1 VTSFSTPP
9 LFEALGH
16 SDRVLIAGAGGGFDV
31 YAGLPLAIALW
42 DRGIEAHLANLSF
55 AQLELLGGDVWLDAT
70 VARVTADTAGLDEYF
85 PERTLARWLREQSL
99 PDTVYALART
109 GVQPLRAAYRA
120 LIDHLGIDAIV
131 LVDGGTDILMRGD
144 ETGLGTPS
152 EDITSLAAA
161 AGLDLPVKLV
171 TCIGFGIDA
180 YHGVRHTQVLENMAE
195 LDRAGA
201 YLGALSLPSR
211 SREAELY
218 RDAVA
223 YAQTATPMRPSIVN
237 GQIAAASRGDFGDV
251 QFTVRT
257 RGSALFVNPLMAI
270 YFSFQ
275 LDPLAQRVL
284 YLDRVENTVGMRQVA
299 SRIEEFRAGV
309 TTRVPKAFPH

>member
-31 YAGLPLAIALW
+31 YAGLRLAIALW
-42 DRGIEAHLANLSF
+42 DRGVEAHLANLSF
-55 AQLELLGGDVWLDAT
+55 SQ
-70 VARVTADTAGLDEYF
+70 
-85 PERTLARWLREQSL
+85 
-99 PDTVYALART
+99 
-109 GVQPLRAAYRA
+109 
-120 LIDHLGIDAIV
+120 
-131 LVDGGTDILMRGD
+131 
-144 ETGLGTPS
+144 
-152 EDITSLAAA
+152 
-161 AGLDLPVKLV
+161 
-171 TCIGFGIDA
+171 
-180 YHGVRHTQVLENMAE
+180 
-195 LDRAGA
+195 
-201 YLGALSLPSR
+201 R

-218 RDAVA
+218 RAAVG
-223 YAQTATPMRPSIVN
+223 YAQAATPMRPSIVN

-270 YFSFQ
+270 YFSFE
-275 LDPLAQRVL
+275 LNPLAQRVL

-299 SRIEEFRAGV
+299 TRIEEFRAGV